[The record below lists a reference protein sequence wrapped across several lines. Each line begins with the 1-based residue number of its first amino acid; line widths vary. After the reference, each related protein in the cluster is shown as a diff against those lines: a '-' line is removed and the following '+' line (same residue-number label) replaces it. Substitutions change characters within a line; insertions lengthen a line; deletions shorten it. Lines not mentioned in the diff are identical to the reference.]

1 MVDKIKR
8 NIVEDDAVTQPKI
21 APGGVDS
28 AALNKTAIT
37 GLSELTSVADND
49 ELIIYD
55 ASADALKKIDKSNT
69 TGLDF
74 PTYTS
79 VSPTT
84 SQTVDGGNITFTI
97 TGSGFTAG
105 TNARLISNTGVRLNF
120 DSVTRTNATT
130 ISATIARSSLLVAQ
144 SPYDIQVING
154 EGLSVVGANQITVDN
169 VPVFVTSAGSLGS
182 FVEGSSIDITVEA
195 RDPDSS
201 SAVTFELQSGSL
213 PAGLSLVNQSG
224 DSCRITGTA
233 SAVSADTTS
242 NFTLRAF
249 DTASNTVSRAFS
261 IQY

>member
-21 APGGVDS
+21 APGGVDT

-55 ASADALKKIDKSNT
+55 TSADALKKIDKSNT

-130 ISATIARSSLLVAQ
+130 ISATIARSSLLVR
-144 SPYDIQVING
+144 
-154 EGLSVVGANQITVDN
+154 
-169 VPVFVTSAGSLGS
+169 
-182 FVEGSSIDITVEA
+182 SIAI
-195 RDPDSS
+195 
-201 SAVTFELQSGSL
+201 
-213 PAGLSLVNQSG
+213 
-224 DSCRITGTA
+224 
-233 SAVSADTTS
+233 
-242 NFTLRAF
+242 
-249 DTASNTVSRAFS
+249 
-261 IQY
+261 